1 MLANF
6 LEVFCDGSTDEG
18 ITEQEVVYVIFID
31 PESRLPA
38 LKFFHII
45 APFVSQH
52 ATGLNQAVTD
62 SLLKQA
68 ITDSFKDNS
77 LESAL

>member
-1 MLANF
+1 MANF

-45 APFVSQH
+45 ATFVSQH
-52 ATGLNQAVTD
+52 APGLNQAVTD